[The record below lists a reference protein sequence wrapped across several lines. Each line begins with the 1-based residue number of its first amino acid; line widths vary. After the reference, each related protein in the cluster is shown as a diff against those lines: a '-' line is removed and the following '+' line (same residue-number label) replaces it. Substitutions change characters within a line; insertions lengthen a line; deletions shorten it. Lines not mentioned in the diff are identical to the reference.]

1 MRFGHDQEVLFK
13 LSLCGFPCVFFF
25 FFFSHICTV
34 TWGGKI
40 GKGTIV
46 VQAMS
51 ALFFPPIFTFY
62 PWEFYQKA
70 AKQIQHVHHV
80 YSVQIA
86 AGSVKQPYT
95 KNLS

>member
-13 LSLCGFPCVFFF
+13 LSLCGFPCGFFF
-25 FFFSHICTV
+25 LFFTHLHSDLGV
-34 TWGGKI
+34 KI

-46 VQAMS
+46 VQAMP